1 MATVNTGGVSE
12 PEERLLYFKFSAVRL
27 KISSWIYHWEPLLRS
42 VHILFKPNPATQSH
56 LRHSTFPPFLFSK
69 TLVLQTLM
77 RANAMTQAGCLSLS
91 PSPVFFLSLALP
103 LSVFRRRWVNH
114 MVRLV
119 QSQKI
124 MGSYSSLSFAYQSFI
139 QKQKASSFNSEEIRK
154 TRDKST
160 SLDNYIMY
168 GF

>member
-1 MATVNTGGVSE
+1 MNTGSE
-12 PEERLLYFKFSAVRL
+12 WTCRAAFVFKVFSCEIKNFQLDISLGTFSHIRTHPFQSKSSHAEPFAAFYFSL
-27 KISSWIYHWEPLLRS
+27 
-42 VHILFKPNPATQSH
+42 
-56 LRHSTFPPFLFSK
+56 FLFSK

-77 RANAMTQAGCLSLS
+77 RANAMTQAGCLSLLLVS
-91 PSPVFFLSLALP
+91 FLSLALP

-114 MVRLV
+114 MARVA

-124 MGSYSSLSFAYQSFI
+124 MGSYSSLIRLSKFHTEEKSFQFH
-139 QKQKASSFNSEEIRK
+139 FPGNSK
-154 TRDKST
+154 DSDKST